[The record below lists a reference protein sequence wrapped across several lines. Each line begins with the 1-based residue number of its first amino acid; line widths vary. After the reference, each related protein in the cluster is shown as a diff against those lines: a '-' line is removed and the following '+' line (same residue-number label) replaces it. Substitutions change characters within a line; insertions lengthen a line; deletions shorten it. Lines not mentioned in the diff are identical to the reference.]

1 MQRNIARMDCIPPIV
16 VTNKNWPRP
25 WLNNTRTQQK
35 RKIKSPIIKAQR
47 VSVIFPKIIF
57 RNLHNN
63 NVYNSPFNIAVLVA
77 GIGFFIDAFD
87 LFLFN
92 VYRIPSLKDLG
103 LSGNELTST
112 GERLL
117 SIQMAGMMI
126 GGIITGII
134 GDKKGRVT
142 VLYGSI
148 LLYSLANFANAFV
161 HDVNTYAI
169 IRFLAGMGLA
179 GELGSGITLVS
190 ESMSVEKRGYGTILV
205 ATLGALGAVT
215 AGLIGDFLPWRQA
228 FLAAGI
234 AGGILLILRLRSFES
249 TMFMEASEGKEKRGS
264 LLLLFSSGKR
274 TMKYLACILMGVP
287 IWYSV
292 GLLITLSP
300 EIAKTHNIIGLKLST
315 CFILFQVGISAGDLS
330 SGILSQLLKSR
341 KKILLSFMS
350 LGVASTIYHF
360 VRIGNGQQI
369 NITSFFMGL
378 GCGYLSV
385 FVTSTA
391 EHFGTNLRV
400 TVTATVTNFMRGALV
415 LLIPMHQFFEHIF
428 NIGLTAG
435 LIVTGSIVWGLA
447 ITSAIV
453 LPETF
458 DRSLAYTES

>member
-1 MQRNIARMDCIPPIV
+1 M
-16 VTNKNWPRP
+16 
-25 WLNNTRTQQK
+25 
-35 RKIKSPIIKAQR
+35 
-47 VSVIFPKIIF
+47 
-57 RNLHNN
+57 
-63 NVYNSPFNIAVLVA
+63 A

-103 LSGNELTST
+103 LSGSELTGT

-117 SIQMAGMMI
+117 SIQMAGMMV
-126 GGIITGII
+126 GGVITGVI

-161 HDVNTYAI
+161 QDVNTYAV
-169 IRFLAGMGLA
+169 IRFLAGVGLA

-228 FLAAGI
+228 FLAAGA

-249 TMFMEASEGKEKRGS
+249 SMFVAAKAGNERRGS
-264 LLLLFSSGKR
+264 LLLLFSSR
-274 TMKYLACILMGVP
+274 RRALKYFGCILMGVP

-300 EIAKTHNIIGLKLST
+300 EIAKMYNIEGLKLST
-315 CFILFQVGISAGDLS
+315 CFILFQVGICSGDLL
-330 SGILSQLLKSR
+330 SGILSQLFRSR
-341 KKILLSFMS
+341 KKILLMFMA
-350 LGVASTIYHF
+350 LGVLSTVYHF
-360 VRIGNGQQI
+360 IRIDNSQQLS
-369 NITSFFMGL
+369 ITSFFMGL

-385 FVTSTA
+385 FVTATA

-415 LLIPMHQFFEHIF
+415 LLIPLHQFLERLFHTH
-428 NIGLTAG
+428 LTGG
-435 LIVTGSIVWGLA
+435 LIATGFIVWGLA
-447 ITSAIV
+447 ILSAS
-453 LPETF
+453 LLSETF
-458 DRSLAYTES
+458 GRSLAYAEE

>member
-1 MQRNIARMDCIPPIV
+1 MNSD
-16 VTNKNWPRP
+16 K
-25 WLNNTRTQQK
+25 
-35 RKIKSPIIKAQR
+35 
-47 VSVIFPKIIF
+47 
-57 RNLHNN
+57 
-63 NVYNSPFNIAVLVA
+63 VYHSPFNIAVLVA

-103 LSGNELTST
+103 LSGSELTST

-126 GGIITGII
+126 GGIVTGII

-169 IRFLAGMGLA
+169 IRFLAGVGLA

-215 AGLIGDFLPWRQA
+215 AGLIGDFLPWRYA
-228 FLAAGI
+228 FLSAGI

-249 TMFMEASEGKEKRGS
+249 SMFVAAKGLSEKRGS

-274 TMKYLACILMGVP
+274 TMKYIACILMGIP

-300 EIAKTHNIIGLKLST
+300 EIAKMHNITGLKLST

-330 SGILSQLLKSR
+330 SGILSQLFKSR
-341 KKILLSFMS
+341 KKILLSFMA
-350 LGVASTIYHF
+350 LGILSTAYHF
-360 VRIGNGQQI
+360 IRIANSQQI
-369 NITSFFMGL
+369 NVTSFFMGL

-391 EHFGTNLRV
+391 EQFGTNLRV

-415 LLIPMHQFFEHIF
+415 LLIPMHQFFEHAF
-428 NIGLTAG
+428 NTGLAGG
-435 LIVTGSIVWGLA
+435 LIVTGCIVWGLA
-447 ITSAIV
+447 VISAV
-453 LPETF
+453 LLPETF
-458 DRSLAYTES
+458 GRSLSFTES

>member
-1 MQRNIARMDCIPPIV
+1 MS
-16 VTNKNWPRP
+16 TS
-25 WLNNTRTQQK
+25 
-35 RKIKSPIIKAQR
+35 KIY
-47 VSVIFPKIIF
+47 
-57 RNLHNN
+57 H
-63 NVYNSPFNIAVLVA
+63 SPFNIAVLVA

-92 VYRIPSLKDLG
+92 VYRIPSLRDLG
-103 LSGNELTST
+103 LSGTELTST

-126 GGIITGII
+126 GGIITGVIA
-134 GDKKGRVT
+134 DKKGRVT

-161 HDVNTYAI
+161 HDVNTYAV
-169 IRFLAGMGLA
+169 IRFLAGVGLA

-215 AGLIGDFLPWRQA
+215 AGLIGDFLPWRHA

-234 AGGILLILRLRSFES
+234 AGGILLVLRLRSFES
-249 TMFMEASEGKEKRGS
+249 SMFVEAKGLNEKRGS
-264 LLLLFSSGKR
+264 LLLLFSSRKR
-274 TMKYLACILMGVP
+274 ALKYFACILMGVP

-300 EIAKTHNIIGLKLST
+300 EIAKTHNIVGLKLST

-330 SGILSQLLKSR
+330 SGILSQVFRSR
-341 KKILLSFMS
+341 KKILLSFMAF
-350 LGVASTIYHF
+350 GVLATVVHF
-360 VRIGNGQQI
+360 IRINNSEQI
-369 NITSFFMGL
+369 SVTSFFMGL

-415 LLIPMHQFFEHIF
+415 FLIPLHQFFERMFHLDITG
-428 NIGLTAG
+428 GLM
-435 LIVTGSIVWGLA
+435 VTGAIVWGLA
-447 ITSAIV
+447 ILSAS
-453 LPETF
+453 LLSETF
-458 DRSLAYTES
+458 GKSLAYAEV